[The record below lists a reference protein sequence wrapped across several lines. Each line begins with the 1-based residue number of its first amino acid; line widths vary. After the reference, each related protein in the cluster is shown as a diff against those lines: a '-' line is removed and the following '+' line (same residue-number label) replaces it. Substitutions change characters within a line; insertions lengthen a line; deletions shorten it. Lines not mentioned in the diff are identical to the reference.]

1 MQTNQESNK
10 IWKKSLSH
18 AINIAQVDI
27 SQPTQS
33 YLADMLDK
41 NMLNVQFNETPA
53 SIEWLQKQIN
63 HKKTH
68 TVGDKCL
75 IVVGLFPHIAQNSTS
90 IDFYITMGKK
100 SYAHAA
106 RNTSTNDTE
115 KKIFNELS
123 KKFISISQTLALI
136 KQPPHR

>member
-18 AINIAQVDI
+18 AINIAQADI
-27 SQPTQS
+27 SQPAQS

-53 SIEWLQKQIN
+53 STEWLQEQIN

-75 IVVGLFPHIAQNSTS
+75 IIVGLFPHIAQNTTS
-90 IDFYITMGKK
+90 IDFYITMGKEAYTYAAK
-100 SYAHAA
+100 S
-106 RNTSTNDTE
+106 TSTNDTE
-115 KKIFNELS
+115 KQIFNELS

>member
-18 AINIAQVDI
+18 AIKIAQADI
-27 SQPTQS
+27 SQPAQS
-33 YLADMLDK
+33 YLTDMLDK

-53 SIEWLQKQIN
+53 SIDWLQKQIN

-75 IVVGLFPHIAQNSTS
+75 IIVGLFPNIAQETTS
-90 IDFYITMGKK
+90 IDFYITMGKEA
-100 SYAHAA
+100 YAHAA
-106 RNTSTNDTE
+106 KSTRTNNTE
-115 KKIFNELS
+115 KEIFNELS

-136 KQPPHR
+136 KQPPHN

>member
-18 AINIAQVDI
+18 AIKIAQVDI
-27 SQPTQS
+27 SQPAQS
-33 YLADMLDK
+33 YLTDMLDK

-68 TVGDKCL
+68 AVGDKCL
-75 IVVGLFPHIAQNSTS
+75 IIVGLFPHIAQNTTS
-90 IDFYITMGKK
+90 IDFYITMGKEA
-100 SYAHAA
+100 YTHAA
-106 RNTSTNDTE
+106 KNTYANNT
-115 KKIFNELS
+115 KKEIFNELS
-123 KKFISISQTLALI
+123 RKFISISQILALI
-136 KQPPHR
+136 KQPPHQ